1 MAGVLNVNEVIHH
14 HQPITS
20 VTFHE
25 QGLLLPRAG
34 RPCAPPATAPGQ
46 QNVALHE
53 ASVLIHWL
61 RVGAMSVPAQRLC
74 FFAVFVTSTNIYRQM

>member
-34 RPCAPPATAPGQ
+34 RPCAPLATAAGQ

-53 ASVLIHWL
+53 ASVLIHKL
-61 RVGAMSVPAQRLC
+61 RVCNVSACSKALFFRC
-74 FFAVFVTSTNIYRQM
+74 FCHIHQYP